1 MKKTNL
7 NTLTIAL
14 PGNLPYLEAT
24 MDESDSFWFLQKWQE
39 EFPDSYYYNSHLHG
53 FDIVSFLANRFVL
66 FCSKVEIPNKLTF
79 FSPLPLSV
87 FRYLMV
93 EDLNSWD
100 YYTFTN
106 KRNGYVVEGANWSNG
121 LLYQVRNHDLDN
133 INVIQTVLLLSKEAK
148 ILNNFPDPETLLISH
163 ENKN

>member
-7 NTLTIAL
+7 NTPTIAL